1 MNTLPFI
8 NDVYDDVLSLSF
20 DRSVFFFR
28 SICSMLDCSFAMVL
42 LLSRSIFFYGT
53 KGDTDKRIESGERKL

>member
-8 NDVYDDVLSLSF
+8 NDVYDDLLSLSF

-42 LLSRSIFFYGT
+42 LLSRSIFFFMEQKETQINAY
-53 KGDTDKRIESGERKL
+53 